1 MSNFTNQ
8 FPYTDF
14 HELNLDWLIK
24 ETKELRSVTNY
35 LTEEFSKITIL
46 TESYI
51 QTMIDNAIDNNNIEL
66 YNKMV
71 SLKAEI
77 TNEYKSYV
85 ASQINTLTI
94 YIDNQDIY
102 FDDKAKNYANTAL
115 ADAKAYTDE
124 SVLDYTMMVNPITGE
139 YEDVRNVVDDIISFF
154 HTGNT
159 LTAGEYDGLEL
170 TAADYDAYNISAY
183 DYDFNG
189 KTILNP

>member
-24 ETKELRSVTNY
+24 ETKELRSVTEY
-35 LTEEFSKITIL
+35 LTEEFSKISIL

-51 QTMIDNAIDNNNIEL
+51 QAMIDNAIANNNIEL
-66 YNKMV
+66 YNSMV

-85 ASQINTLTI
+85 TSQINTLTI

-102 FDDKAKNYANTAL
+102 YDNKAQNYASTAL
-115 ADAKAYTDE
+115 ADAKAYTDA

-139 YEDVRNVVDDIISFF
+139 YEDVRNVVDDVVSFF
-154 HTGNT
+154 HTGNS